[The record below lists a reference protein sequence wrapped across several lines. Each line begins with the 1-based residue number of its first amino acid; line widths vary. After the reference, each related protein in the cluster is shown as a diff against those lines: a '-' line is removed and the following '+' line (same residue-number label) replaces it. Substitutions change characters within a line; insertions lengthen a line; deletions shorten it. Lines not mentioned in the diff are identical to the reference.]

1 MPAKFVVQRL
11 KKWPTRLTGHKV
23 WVDTLWNS
31 LAEAR
36 ERFPQYIY
44 REVMTE
50 W

>member
-1 MPAKFVVQRL
+1 MPAKFIVQRY
-11 KKWPTRLTGHKV
+11 KKETRKGDKV
-23 WVDTLWNS
+23 WVDTVWNS

-36 ERFPQYIY
+36 LQYPEYIY